1 MVITGEELQKLA
13 TTSGVDPEVDF
24 KERLNSAAENFT
36 TTFEKWVEKEA
47 LETAKRGRRQT
58 HRKYP
63 LSFHEKIDGF
73 RVSTYVKG
81 FRTSDG
87 GFDPSRFV
95 ELGYSEDKATPFQ
108 KACAYLQNRGI
119 NVEDVSD
126 PAKGLGFWLRIS
138 F

>member
-1 MVITGEELQKLA
+1 MVITGEQLQQLA

-24 KERLNSAAENFT
+24 KERLIMAAENFT
-36 TTFEKWVEKEA
+36 STFEKWVEKEA

-63 LSFHEKIDGF
+63 LSFHERVDGF

-95 ELGYSEDKATPFQ
+95 ELGYTPEAATPFL
-108 KACAYLQNRGI
+108 KACAFLQNRGI
-119 NVEDVSD
+119 VVEDVSD
-126 PAKGLGFWLRIS
+126 PSKGLGFWLRIS